1 MAFHW
6 TAVSSGR
13 RKILSRLPT
22 VLPLSPLQVLK
33 RGSSFEFGILIFAF
47 GVLLLPL
54 TAYSQP
60 ARKPLTQEDYRRYA
74 LLREGDASRGARLF
88 SDSAK
93 LLCSNC
99 HSVDG
104 KASKAGPD
112 LYAVG
117 DKFGRR
123 EIVDSILTPSAT
135 IAEGYAATIVETR
148 SGEEYVGVIKQATEE
163 SIQLMG
169 ADGRAVTIPSANIA
183 LRRPSD
189 VSLMPEKLETALTL
203 EEFNDLIEYLVTL
216 KQPQHSASLH
226 RGMPS
231 DIRPLAQSVTL
242 THFHSDALKFAH
254 PVWFGAMPGQSNAY
268 LVVEH
273 ETGDILRLDK
283 NPAGDTKAVF
293 VNLEQFIKGTRGLLG
308 MAFHPRFAENR
319 KYYYAKHFLVDGH
332 FSTHIF
338 EREAAPDFRSDSG
351 RAPRLIL
358 KMDNATGVHYGGGLQ
373 FGPDGYFYIGMG
385 DTGPQEDPQGHGQ
398 NRQLLLGKML
408 RIDVDHPD
416 SGRNYSIPADNPFVN
431 RPDTRPEI
439 WALGFREPWRFSFD
453 PVTKELWVG
462 DVGQDRYEEVDLVI
476 KGGNYGW
483 NIFEGFEP
491 FSNRYRRDGEQY
503 LPPVFAYGRK
513 YGVSSTGGFVYRA
526 NPASSFYGVYIC
538 ADYQSA
544 RIFGLAQEHGVLKT
558 VRQIATAPERVVSFG
573 TGHHGELFVVGYEGT
588 IFQINFENARF
599 E

>member
-1 MAFHW
+1 MSRTWSLKFGASLVLGAW
-6 TAVSSGR
+6 CLV
-13 RKILSRLPT
+13 LSLPFS
-22 VLPLSPLQVLK
+22 LHAQSP
-33 RGSSFEFGILIFAF
+33 
-47 GVLLLPL
+47 
-54 TAYSQP
+54 
-60 ARKPLTQEDYRRYA
+60 RKPLTQEDYRRFA
-74 LLREGDASRGARLF
+74 LLREGDAARGARLF
-88 SDSAK
+88 SDTTK

-123 EIVDSILTPSAT
+123 EIIDSILTPSAT
-135 IAEGYAATIVETR
+135 IAEGYAATIVETKT
-148 SGEEYVGVIKQATEE
+148 GEEYVGVIKQVTEDA
-163 SIQLMG
+163 IQLMG
-169 ADGRAVTIPSANIA
+169 ADGRSVTIPTINIA
-183 LRRPSD
+183 RRRPSD
-189 VSLMPEKLETALTL
+189 VSLMPEKLEAALTL

-216 KQPQHSASLH
+216 KQPESSASLH

-231 DIRPLAQSVTL
+231 EIRLLTPPVTL
-242 THFHSDALKFAH
+242 TPFHGEALKFAH

-273 ETGDILRLDK
+273 ETGDIVRLDK
-283 NPAGDTKAVF
+283 SSAGDTKSVF

-319 KYYYAKHFLVDGH
+319 RYYYAKHFLVDGH

-338 EREAAPDFRSDSG
+338 EREAAPDFKGDSG
-351 RAPRLIL
+351 KPPRLIL

-416 SGRNYSIPADNPFVN
+416 AGRNYSIPADNPFVD
-431 RPDTRPEI
+431 RKDTRPEI

-453 PVTKELWVG
+453 SVTKDLWVG
-462 DVGQDRYEEVDLVI
+462 DVGQDRYEEVDLVV

-491 FSNRYRRDGEQY
+491 FSNHYRRDGEQY

-526 NPASSFYGVYIC
+526 NPSSSFYGVYIC
-538 ADYQSA
+538 ADFQSA
-544 RIFGLAQEHGVLKT
+544 RIFGLTQEHGVLKT
-558 VRQIATAPERVVSFG
+558 IRQIATAPERVVSFG
-573 TGHHGELFVVGYEGT
+573 LGHHGELFVVGYEGT
-588 IFQINFENARF
+588 IFQMDFESSTF